1 MEKPK
6 ESWLAEEGFSA
17 EGHLWSVGMEKKE
30 FLPAR
35 LQDKAVNVIEKAPVL
50 LALKQSKNA
59 ILSVIHTVDPRSPA
73 GKELKL
79 ALEMIREIV
88 P

>member
-6 ESWLAEEGFSA
+6 EFWL
-17 EGHLWSVGMEKKE
+17 
-30 FLPAR
+30 
-35 LQDKAVNVIEKAPVL
+35 VNGVQMFAPVDGSIHVIEQAPVL

-79 ALEMIREIV
+79 ALDMIREIV